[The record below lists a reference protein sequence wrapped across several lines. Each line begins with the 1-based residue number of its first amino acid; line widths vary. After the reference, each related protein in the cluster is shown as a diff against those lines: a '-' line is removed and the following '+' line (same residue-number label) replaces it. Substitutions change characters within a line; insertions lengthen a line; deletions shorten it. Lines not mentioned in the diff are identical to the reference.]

1 MCSFD
6 DDLNALSGYGKKNK
20 QSLGELFFQFFR
32 YYAHDLNYEKYVISV
47 REGNLVSKEGKGWH
61 LLQNNRLCVE
71 EPFNTSRNLGNTA
84 DDTSFRGIHIE
95 LRRAFK
101 FISDGNLADCCEQ
114 YEYPPEEERTW
125 ERPPP
130 QPRPVL
136 SAVPSN
142 AVRGGRGGG
151 RGGRNPSQ
159 FGRGGQTGRRT
170 SNTPNKTNNF
180 RSANTGMSPSEISL
194 QAQQAQYL
202 LHDHLYQQ
210 IQILQAQEQELRL
223 QLQNQALLTGRP
235 PPVLVRQ
242 PFIQFPL
249 PQQQQQNQPQQQQI
263 PTSQQQSSQQDPSS
277 PPQPSSSGDE
287 NSRSRSGTG
296 TGTGTN
302 SNQPAGGRPQFYYNP
317 AYLPMT
323 VAAGVS
329 GTNNPPSPSTAMA
342 MPDLRRSPRRSSV
355 ANGSPGGSLRA
366 QSQPARS
373 LNSSALPSL
382 APLYALSQQPTD
394 GSHAS
399 KPRQD
404 SGGSQEG
411 STQGDDDH
419 TLAPSSLPNGF
430 RSTYTDDNRTNEY
443 MGYYL
448 ATSAQLQAYHQS
460 MLSSLPAAPVGL
472 ALQNGGFIP
481 IVNPQDY
488 VAAMSSSSSSSSPP
502 NEAYTVSSGT
512 TPTSS
517 NTKGSTSQAPQPS
530 PQNQPQS
537 QRSTPRAAASGDR
550 GPLIVDGSVPPSE
563 PRPIYPIETIDS
575 YTSWSHYNANSSDD
589 PNTDTPASASD
600 TFSQDYQDSSSVDI
614 DNPSS
619 LYPPRSQPDTNKP
632 SKPVAEPVVNG
643 NSYAKPGSL
652 SSRLQTLHHL
662 SNNDKGATDLNKPG
676 QERSKGIPHQDQA
689 AAKQVP
695 PNNSRLS
702 ASAAEKGSSATGT
715 DSSTATHH
723 PRRRQPN
730 GVEASEKVNGANHHH
745 KSKPKGSR
753 HDAPHNHSSAGDKER
768 HADHH
773 SSRKPNGVNTAI
785 HDSGS
790 HSNHAPG
797 GWQTTKK
804 KQKKGGGRSATA
816 GGAHNGGE
824 PLPADASM
832 RKGG

>member
-101 FISDGNLADCCEQ
+101 FISDGNLTDCCEQ

-249 PQQQQQNQPQQQQI
+249 PQQQQQNQQQNQPQQQQI

-277 PPQPSSSGDE
+277 PPQPSLSGDE

-296 TGTGTN
+296 TSTGTGTN
-302 SNQPAGGRPQFYYNP
+302 SNQPAGGHPPFYYNP

-329 GTNNPPSPSTAMA
+329 
-342 MPDLRRSPRRSSV
+342 V
-355 ANGSPGGSLRA
+355 F
-366 QSQPARS
+366 QSFIQ
-373 LNSSALPSL
+373 
-382 APLYALSQQPTD
+382 
-394 GSHAS
+394 
-399 KPRQD
+399 
-404 SGGSQEG
+404 
-411 STQGDDDH
+411 
-419 TLAPSSLPNGF
+419 
-430 RSTYTDDNRTNEY
+430 
-443 MGYYL
+443 
-448 ATSAQLQAYHQS
+448 TSD
-460 MLSSLPAAPVGL
+460 MLS
-472 ALQNGGFIP
+472 
-481 IVNPQDY
+481 
-488 VAAMSSSSSSSSPP
+488 
-502 NEAYTVSSGT
+502 
-512 TPTSS
+512 
-517 NTKGSTSQAPQPS
+517 
-530 PQNQPQS
+530 
-537 QRSTPRAAASGDR
+537 
-550 GPLIVDGSVPPSE
+550 
-563 PRPIYPIETIDS
+563 
-575 YTSWSHYNANSSDD
+575 
-589 PNTDTPASASD
+589 
-600 TFSQDYQDSSSVDI
+600 
-614 DNPSS
+614 
-619 LYPPRSQPDTNKP
+619 
-632 SKPVAEPVVNG
+632 
-643 NSYAKPGSL
+643 
-652 SSRLQTLHHL
+652 
-662 SNNDKGATDLNKPG
+662 
-676 QERSKGIPHQDQA
+676 
-689 AAKQVP
+689 
-695 PNNSRLS
+695 
-702 ASAAEKGSSATGT
+702 
-715 DSSTATHH
+715 
-723 PRRRQPN
+723 
-730 GVEASEKVNGANHHH
+730 
-745 KSKPKGSR
+745 
-753 HDAPHNHSSAGDKER
+753 
-768 HADHH
+768 
-773 SSRKPNGVNTAI
+773 
-785 HDSGS
+785 
-790 HSNHAPG
+790 
-797 GWQTTKK
+797 
-804 KQKKGGGRSATA
+804 
-816 GGAHNGGE
+816 
-824 PLPADASM
+824 
-832 RKGG
+832 